1 MVDAPLEVVYIYF
14 GTETYDEYERD
25 VKVVLE
31 TTVDEDGCVHVDV

>member
-1 MVDAPLEVVYIYF
+1 MDAPLEVVYIYF

-25 VKVVLE
+25 VKVE